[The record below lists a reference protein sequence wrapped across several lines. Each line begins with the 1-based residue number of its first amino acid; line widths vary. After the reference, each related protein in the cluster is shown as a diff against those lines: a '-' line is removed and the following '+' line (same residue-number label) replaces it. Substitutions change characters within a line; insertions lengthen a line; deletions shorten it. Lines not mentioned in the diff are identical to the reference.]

1 MTLLRNVDLNLLEAL
16 AVLLEERHV
25 TRAADR
31 YHLSQSAMS
40 RVLQRLRETFG
51 DELLVRTPNGYE
63 PTRRGRQIQSELAV
77 ILPRLEMLLR
87 GEVFDPAKA
96 TGNLRIHCTD
106 YATSVLGPGLLPRLV
121 REAPG
126 ISFSVSPLTDQSFTD
141 VEQGRADLVI
151 AGVIAPPS
159 LRWQTLF
166 EEEFV
171 CLLAR
176 EHPCTAERLS
186 IGDFLAHPHVVITVL
201 ADSQTMVE
209 RRLDE
214 HGLRRPTG
222 LRVPYFSAAAAA
234 LPGTE
239 LIAALPRRGALP
251 YADHPDYRIAEAPE
265 ELPPFP
271 YGMAWHPR
279 VDDDPAHR
287 WLRQAVRDATEQV
300 TGQQADPTS
309 DPSRPAP
316 PTVTI
321 EHEHT

>member
-1 MTLLRNVDLNLLEAL
+1 MSLLRNVDLNLLEAL

-40 RVLQRLRETFG
+40 RVLQRLRETFD
-51 DELLVRTPNGYE
+51 DELLVRTPSGYE
-63 PTRRGRQIQSELAV
+63 PTRRGREIQSELAV

-87 GEVFDPAKA
+87 GETFDPAKA
-96 TGNLRIHCTD
+96 TGQLRIHCTD

-126 ISFSVSPLTDQSFTD
+126 ITFGVAPLGDQSFTD

-151 AGVIAPPS
+151 AGVTAPPS
-159 LRWQTLF
+159 LHWQTLF

-171 CLLAR
+171 CLMAR
-176 EHPCTAERLS
+176 DHPVTADRLS
-186 IGDFLAHPHVVITVL
+186 IEDFIAHPHVVITVL
-201 ADSQTMVE
+201 ADGQTMVE

-214 HGLRRPTG
+214 HGLRRRTG
-222 LRVPYFSAAAAA
+222 LRVPYFSAAAGA

-239 LIAALPRRGALP
+239 LIAALPRRSALA
-251 YADHPDYRIAEAPE
+251 YADHPGYRMAEAPD

-287 WLRQAVRDATEQV
+287 WLRQTVRETTALV
-300 TGQQADPTS
+300 TGQQAD
-309 DPSRPAP
+309 R
-316 PTVTI
+316 
-321 EHEHT
+321 

>member
-1 MTLLRNVDLNLLEAL
+1 MTAPYARFMSQLRNVDLNLLEAL

-51 DELLVRTPNGYE
+51 DELLVRTHRGYE
-63 PTRRGRQIQSELAV
+63 PTPRGRQIQSELAV
-77 ILPRLEMLLR
+77 LLPRLEMLVR
-87 GEVFDPAKA
+87 GEVFDPAQA
-96 TGNLRIHCTD
+96 SGRLRITCTD

-126 ISFSVSPLTDQSFTD
+126 ISVSVAPLSDQSFTD

-151 AGVIAPPS
+151 SGVVAPRS

-166 EEEFV
+166 EEDFV
-171 CLLAR
+171 CLLPR
-176 EHPCTAERLS
+176 EHPLTAERLTLA
-186 IGDFLAHPHVVITVL
+186 DFTAHPHVVITVL
-201 ADSQTMVE
+201 ADRQTMVE
-209 RRLDE
+209 RRLEE
-214 HGLRRPTG
+214 HGLRRRTG
-222 LRVPYFSAAAAA
+222 LSVPFFSAAAAA

-239 LIAALPRRGALP
+239 LIAALPRRAALA
-251 YADHPDYRIAEAPE
+251 YAGHPGYRMAEAPV

-287 WLRQAVRDATEQV
+287 WLRQVMRETTA
-300 TGQQADPTS
+300 
-309 DPSRPAP
+309 
-316 PTVTI
+316 
-321 EHEHT
+321 HL